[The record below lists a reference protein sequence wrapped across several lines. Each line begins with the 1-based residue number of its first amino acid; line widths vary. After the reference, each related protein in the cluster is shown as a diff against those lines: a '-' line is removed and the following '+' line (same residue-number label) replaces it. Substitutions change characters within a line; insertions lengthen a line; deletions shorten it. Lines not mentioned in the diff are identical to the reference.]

1 MLSCEFYELY
11 VKRED
16 EKSNLIVIN
25 ADTRGTNKEM
35 WMETKVCPV
44 NAIHFDTYLLKLMG
58 DNLAMETRLDA
69 YE

>member
-1 MLSCEFYELY
+1 MLLCEFYELY

-25 ADTRGTNKEM
+25 ADTRGTNKV
-35 WMETKVCPV
+35 ETKVCPV

-58 DNLAMETRLDA
+58 DNLAMETRLDD
-69 YE
+69 YK